1 MANLSYPHET
11 LTTASHTTTLHDAL
25 PIWPYVT
32 KAVHRIEL
40 GASPIVLVNGSKDAD
55 YAKEDIAFE
64 KRSVWK
70 ILVGGAKLSRGFTVE
85 GLTVSVYTRVTLA
98 ADTLM
103 QMGRWFGYRKGYRD
117 LVRIYLGTQIE
128 KRGVRNGVDLYEAFT
143 SIARDEEDFRTELE
157 QYAGYDDE
165 GAREHFPS
173 TCPLSSP
180 SGSRGSSPRAPTRCT
195 TAT

>member
-70 ILVGGAKLSRGFTVE
+70 ILVGGAKLRDRKSTRLNSITFRSR
-85 GLTVSVYTRVTLA
+85 
-98 ADTLM
+98 M
-103 QMGRWFGYRKGYRD
+103 
-117 LVRIYLGTQIE
+117 
-128 KRGVRNGVDLYEAFT
+128 
-143 SIARDEEDFRTELE
+143 
-157 QYAGYDDE
+157 
-165 GAREHFPS
+165 PS
-173 TCPLSSP
+173 T
-180 SGSRGSSPRAPTRCT
+180 A
-195 TAT
+195 